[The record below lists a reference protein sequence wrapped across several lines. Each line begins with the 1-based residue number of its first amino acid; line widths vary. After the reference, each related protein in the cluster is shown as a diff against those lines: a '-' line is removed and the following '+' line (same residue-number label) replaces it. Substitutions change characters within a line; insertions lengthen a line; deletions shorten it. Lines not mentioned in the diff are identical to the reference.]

1 MVPAGVAP
9 EDPRP
14 LASDDPAD
22 LDFAALTASPDRH
35 GLPGVQAKA
44 SASMVNTPLALRGSR
59 ALLMI
64 DPPDHPHLVENEAL
78 HLAGA
83 RALRIPVAEH
93 TVVHDQHGRVGLLVT
108 RFNRERQPDGSF
120 RRLAL
125 EDAAQA
131 LDVYPAQKYAVTTE
145 EAILAL
151 TGLTAAQPVAAR
163 NLYLQFLYAWLT
175 GNGDLH
181 AKNVSVL
188 QGADGRWQ
196 VAPVYDVPCTA
207 LYRDMTMA
215 LSVDGRVKGLRRR
228 HWEALADAVGLP
240 RGLRTP
246 PCGGRSPRPI
256 AWTSARCRS
265 TASRCTGPSGSCAI
279 AVASCGTEPG
289 DAVVGFQRYPPC
301 ERRCS
306 QRPCCV
312 SENDGDARVAP
323 AKAPFAPVLRE
334 RKRRCGH
341 TFPLSSRCQ

>member
-59 ALLMI
+59 ALLII

-93 TVVHDQHGRVGLLVT
+93 TVVHDQHGRAGLLVT
-108 RFNRERQPDGSF
+108 RFDRERQPDGSF

-151 TGLTAAQPVAAR
+151 AGLTAAQPVAAR

-240 RGLRTP
+240 PEG
-246 PCGGRSPRPI
+246 CGRRHAEGARRGRSRRPQR
-256 AWTSARCRS
+256 AAVRRLPAARGPAGAAPSPWRAAGLSQATPSSASSGTRP
-265 TASRCTGPSGSCAI
+265 ASGSAPSSR
-279 AVASCGTEPG
+279 VASAKTTGTR
-289 DAVVGFQRYPPC
+289 VLRQRERPPPPFC
-301 ERRCS
+301 A
-306 QRPCCV
+306 
-312 SENDGDARVAP
+312 SENAGAVTP
-323 AKAPFAPVLRE
+323 SP
-334 RKRRCGH
+334 
-341 TFPLSSRCQ
+341 